1 MDNIIV
7 AKKDLLKVRNDLN
20 SSIKD
25 YDTLLNSLEPCL
37 VDEDWKIIHK
47 IEDLL
52 LKSVRKIDRLLNPI
66 K

>member
-1 MDNIIV
+1 MNNIII
-7 AKKDLLKVRNDLN
+7 AKKDLLKIRNDLN
-20 SSIKD
+20 SSIKNCD
-25 YDTLLNSLEPCL
+25 PLLNSLEPCL

-52 LKSVRKIDRLLNPI
+52 LKSVRKIDRLLNSI